1 MRLVPGAA
9 SLGAAL
15 LGIALL
21 ASGPLAG
28 QDDRARF
35 SQHLGAVYAART
47 LSVIEAG
54 VRDGLPRGLLIDKAM
69 EGVAKGMAP
78 EVVLE
83 AVDTF
88 AGELRDAVSVVGPR
102 AEPIALEK
110 AADALRRGV
119 GRGLL
124 TRLGRERA
132 GDFPLLIVSIEELLD
147 AGVELRLAEGSRRL
161 CRVRGVRQRRRA
173 SPAGQRETGRAR
185 VRGAGGILLV
195 HRHRARMCPRDA
207 DAGLPDA
214 GACRC
219 GSLGGRTAACP
230 RGDSAPSVA
239 REFPG
244 HDTGGIALATLP
256 PAAV

>member
-1 MRLVPGAA
+1 MSHECYGPSSAVASVHRAA

-78 EVVLE
+78 QVVLE

-88 AGELRDAVSVVGPR
+88 AGELRDALPVVGPR

-147 AGVELRLAEGSRRL
+147 AGVELNLAEDLVGYAVSEGFDSDAVLRL
-161 CRVRGVRQRRRA
+161 PASVKLVVRECGGQAESCWSTATVR
-173 SPAGQRETGRAR
+173 ECAR
-185 VRGAGGILLV
+185 VMPT
-195 HRHRARMCPRDA
+195 RACPTRALA
-207 DAGLPDA
+207 DAARSAAGLLLAHA
-214 GACRC
+214 GIER
-219 GSLGGRTAACP
+219 
-230 RGDSAPSVA
+230 
-239 REFPG
+239 F
-244 HDTGGIALATLP
+244 
-256 PAAV
+256 